1 MDAKTLV
8 EILDRM
14 PPTTSILIRGDHGVG
29 KSEIVR
35 QLADRSGKT
44 LIDFRASTASE
55 GDVLGFPNLELTKTT
70 GRACFALPS
79 WYIRA
84 TEEPCILFLDEI
96 NRGLIGVQNSL
107 FQIVLDRE
115 FGSGPDGLPIRLHP
129 ETQVVA
135 AANVGSNYQ
144 VSDMDP
150 ALLDRFWAVDFKP
163 TPSDW
168 LAWAGTAGISPVI
181 IDFIRQHPDHLRPV
195 REVEP
200 GKVTP
205 SGRAWAMLD
214 KSLKAMGLG
223 ELQEQ
228 AGAPDRLLY
237 HVAIGFVGSEASA
250 SFVDFVKSLD
260 RQFTA
265 EDVLNNWT
273 KTKAKIV
280 DLPHEKKLALIEKV
294 KAHCSSNSW
303 DGKQAK
309 NLKSF
314 FDTLTGEL
322 QYQLHQSVMDTAQ
335 YSNLKLFHQLVQ
347 ARILE
352 LVQMAQNAGGGKK

>member
-1 MDAKTLV
+1 
-8 EILDRM
+8 
-14 PPTTSILIRGDHGVG
+14 
-29 KSEIVR
+29 
-35 QLADRSGKT
+35 
-44 LIDFRASTASE
+44 
-55 GDVLGFPNLELTKTT
+55 
-70 GRACFALPS
+70 
-79 WYIRA
+79 
-84 TEEPCILFLDEI
+84 
-96 NRGLIGVQNSL
+96 
-107 FQIVLDRE
+107 
-115 FGSGPDGLPIRLHP
+115 
-129 ETQVVA
+129 
-135 AANVGSNYQ
+135 
-144 VSDMDP
+144 
-150 ALLDRFWAVDFKP
+150 
-163 TPSDW
+163 
-168 LAWAGTAGISPVI
+168 
-181 IDFIRQHPDHLRPV
+181 
-195 REVEP
+195 
-200 GKVTP
+200 
-205 SGRAWAMLD
+205 MLD

-352 LVQMAQNAGGGKK
+352 LVQMAQNAGGKK